1 MLNITIQK
9 VGKQMRA
16 KVKHYLKEVIFFII
30 TMTVI
35 ANLMSYYKSRDLNHT
50 DFDIKESKLIDNSI
64 YKPNNGVKV
73 IHFWATWCPTC
84 KLEAANIEY
93 LSKYYDVITI
103 AVNSGSDYEIAN
115 YLKEHNL
122 NFKVIND
129 KDSELSKLYNI
140 TAFPTTLIY
149 NKDNKVVFSDV
160 GYTSTLGL
168 FVRAWIASL

>member
-1 MLNITIQK
+1 M
-9 VGKQMRA
+9 
-16 KVKHYLKEVIFFII
+16 
-30 TMTVI
+30 
-35 ANLMSYYKSRDLNHT
+35 
-50 DFDIKESKLIDNSI
+50 
-64 YKPNNGVKV
+64 
-73 IHFWATWCPTC
+73 
-84 KLEAANIEY
+84 
-93 LSKYYDVITI
+93 TI